1 MLKIAI
7 MDDEPEYISLVSRM
21 TEDCMRKLE
30 TAYEI
35 KEYKNSESLL
45 EDLRQ
50 EICFDIY
57 LLDVQLSESD
67 GLEVGR
73 QIREKYIAP
82 VLIFITNHMEYAVD
96 AFEVNTYRYIPKRT
110 LTVDLPK
117 AYEHLIPMLE
127 KKKKEE
133 GAYIIERYSN
143 REKIFYRNIY
153 YCQKEG
159 KYVTIIHKDGKSQVR
174 RSMKAFYKE
183 IQAENFLMIDKA
195 YIVNMR
201 QVSWVKNYQVYI
213 INGDKL
219 PVSRPR
225 WKFVKEAFVNNRR

>member
-7 MDDEPEYISLVSRM
+7 MDDEPEYVSLVSRM
-21 TEDCMRKLE
+21 TEDCMRKSG

-73 QIREKYIAP
+73 RIREKYVAP
-82 VLIFITNHMEYAVD
+82 VLIFITNHTEYAVD

-110 LTVDLPK
+110 LEANLPK

-127 KKKKEE
+127 KKKREK
-133 GAYIIERYSN
+133 GAYIIERYN
-143 REKIFYRNIY
+143 DKEKIYYRNIY

-159 KYVTIIHKDGKSQVR
+159 KYVAIIHKDGKSQVR
-174 RSMKAFYKE
+174 RSMKELFEE
-183 IQAENFLMIDKA
+183 IQLKDFVMIDKSCM
-195 YIVNMR
+195 VNMEK
-201 QVSWVKNYQVYI
+201 VSWVKNYQVYI

-225 WKFVKEAFVNNRR
+225 WKFVKEAFVDSRR